1 MANYFQYLKEFL
13 SAFFS
18 NLGQFFAD
26 TFGYPWSKVPGEFY
40 DYNSLLSA
48 YSEGFGFW
56 GWFFYVLFLLLFIG
70 LLGGIVFFIVIF
82 VRKYVKFYKKQ
93 VSVEKMQEQIE
104 NLNYELYQ
112 ALTEKDRILGLHFEG
127 VAGKAPATQATEE
140 GEKTEEEAK
149 DAHLETRF
157 PRLTLV
163 DSRYETPLPPTE
175 LPPDAQNI
183 SLVGICERF
192 RNFACSQMGLYY
204 TPEVVRQFFAAMGTG
219 KIIILE
225 GISGTGKTSLPYCL
239 GRFFKH
245 NTAICSVQPSW
256 HDRSELLGYY
266 NDFTHKFTETE
277 FLRAIYEAT
286 YRDDINLVV
295 LDEMN
300 LARIEYYF
308 AEFLSIMEMPN
319 VNEWNINL
327 VAAPAENDPKHLRD
341 GRLLIPQNVW
351 FVGTANNDD
360 STFTITDK
368 VYDRAMSLFFDNKGL
383 AFEAPFTDALPI
395 PYHYFKSLFDQAM
408 VDHPLSETTLAK
420 FQELDAFV
428 IDHFK
433 LAFGNRIMKQLGL
446 FVPCYVGCGGT
457 ELEAV
462 DYVFCSKILKKF
474 EVLNVGFLRD
484 ELLALDKELIRLF
497 GKGEFAL
504 SHKKIKGF
512 LKQSQ
517 Q

>member
-1 MANYFQYLKEFL
+1 MSDYFQYLKEFL
-13 SAFFS
+13 IAFFT
-18 NLGQFFAD
+18 NIGHWFNDRFA
-26 TFGYPWSKVPGEFY
+26 GPWARVPGEFENY
-40 DYNSLLSA
+40 SSLLRT
-48 YSEGFGFW
+48 YSPGFGFW
-56 GWFFYVLFLLLFIG
+56 GWLFYVLFLLLAIALIGSVLFFIG
-70 LLGGIVFFIVIF
+70 YFIY
-82 VRKYVKFYKKQ
+82 RYVKFYKKE
-93 VSVEKMQEQIE
+93 SAADRMQAQIE
-104 NLNYELYQ
+104 ELNYELYQ
-112 ALTEKDRILGLHFEG
+112 ALAEKDRILGLQFEG
-127 VAGKAPATQATEE
+127 MGGKAPAKI
-140 GEKTEEEAK
+140 GPKDEKEEE
-149 DAHLETRF
+149 TSGTGPRF
-157 PRLTLV
+157 PRLALV
-163 DSRYETPLPPTE
+163 DSRYATPMSPTE
-175 LPPDAQNI
+175 LPMDAQDI

-192 RNFACSQMGLYY
+192 RLFACSQMGLYY

-245 NTAICSVQPSW
+245 NAAICSVQPSW

-286 YRDDINLVV
+286 YRDDINIVV

-319 VNEWNINL
+319 VNEWNISL
-327 VAAPAENDPKHLRD
+327 VAAPQPDDPKHLRD
-341 GRLLIPQNVW
+341 GRLLIPQNIW

-368 VYDRAMSLFFDNKGL
+368 VYDRAMSLFFDNKGI
-383 AFEAPFTDALPI
+383 AFEAPYTDPLPL

-408 VDHPLSETTLAK
+408 VDHPLSEATLTK
-420 FQELDAFV
+420 FQSLDSFV

-433 LAFGNRIMKQLGL
+433 LAFGNRIMKQLGE

-484 ELLALDKELIRLF
+484 ELLALDKELVRLF
-497 GKGEFAL
+497 GKGEFVL
-504 SHKKIKGF
+504 SHKKIKSF

-517 Q
+517 E